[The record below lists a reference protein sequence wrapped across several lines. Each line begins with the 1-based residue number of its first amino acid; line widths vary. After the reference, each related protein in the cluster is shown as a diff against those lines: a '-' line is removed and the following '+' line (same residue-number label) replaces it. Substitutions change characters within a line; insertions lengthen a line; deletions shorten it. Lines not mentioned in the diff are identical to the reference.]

1 ALLAI
6 MSAGAYGMSM
16 ASNYNTRP
24 RAAELMVDGDA
35 VHLIRERETTGEL
48 FARERRLPT

>member
-1 ALLAI
+1 VRTAD
-6 MSAGAYGMSM
+6 AYGFVM

-35 VHLIRERETTGEL
+35 VHVIRARETLDDLLRGEAL
-48 FARERRLPT
+48 LP